1 MEVDSTST
9 EFQKLCK
16 NFRSDWATGKGP
28 CPDVNRGVILRVVN
42 PAVSASFEQYR
53 KELPVFR
60 KTCKQCYHGSRL
72 DCKIYDYSGLCSSD
86 SCGIC
91 GITRKGFDP
100 SRISQTAWQ
109 RFGQGFYFATNSS
122 KAHDYPVRN
131 KNPEQII
138 RGTFLCDVAPG
149 KKWKLKHDAQDLQ
162 APPKGYNS
170 VHGKHAK
177 KGDLNYD
184 ELVVYDCNAAC
195 PHYIFLY

>member
-60 KTCKQCYHGSRL
+60 RNCKQYYHGSRL

-91 GITRKGFDP
+91 GITRQGFDP
-100 SRISQTAWQ
+100 NRISRTAYGKDL
-109 RFGQGFYFATNSS
+109 GQGSILQLTLQRHTITWFAIKILNKSS
-122 KAHDYPVRN
+122 VEFFSAM
-131 KNPEQII
+131 
-138 RGTFLCDVAPG
+138 
-149 KKWKLKHDAQDLQ
+149 
-162 APPKGYNS
+162 
-170 VHGKHAK
+170 
-177 KGDLNYD
+177 
-184 ELVVYDCNAAC
+184 
-195 PHYIFLY
+195 